1 MNDYS
6 HIAEI
11 ALNESTRVFN
21 AKLAKLIGLNE
32 AIMLRQIH
40 YWISHPASQIRE
52 GKKWHY
58 DTYEGWQTQFE
69 FWSIRTIQR
78 IAMNLEELGL
88 VEVGHFN
95 ENKTDRTKWYTINYE
110 RLQCLYIGTTCQFG
124 TLQHANL
131 ASSEH
136 ANLAHCTYTKNTYED
151 INNINNNYITE
162 VDLTRAREDELDFL
176 SPPNDKKQPVLSNIS
191 IEQKEFEEFW
201 KEYPNKVKK
210 MVARDVFRVART
222 KVTTQHMIVALRA
235 QKLEKDKLRQ
245 AQAFCPE
252 WPAPNLWLKQERWD
266 DCVKADEEIRS
277 MAKPTHATQNKIAK
291 SNRGD
296 YLNDLA
302 NKLQDRFNKNE
313 LNIFSASVRSA

>member
-1 MNDYS
+1 MTDYS

-40 YWISHPASQIRE
+40 YWISHPASQVRE
-52 GKKWHY
+52 GKRWHY
-58 DTYEGWQTQFE
+58 DTYEGWQSQFE
-69 FWSIRTIQR
+69 FWSVRTIQR
-78 IAMNLEELGL
+78 IAMTLEELGL

-110 RLQCLYIGTTCQFG
+110 RLQCLYVGTTCQIG

-131 ASSEH
+131 SSSEH
-136 ANLAHCTYTKNTYED
+136 AKLAHCTYTKNTYED
-151 INNINNNYITE
+151 INNNINNINISE

-176 SPPNDKKQPVLSNIS
+176 SPQVDKKQVIS
-191 IEQKEFEEFW
+191 THISAEQKEFEEFW
-201 KEYPNKVKK
+201 QEYPNKVKK
-210 MVARDVFRVART
+210 IVARDVFMLART
-222 KVTTQHMIVALRA
+222 KVTTQTMIVALRA

-252 WPAPNLWLKQERWD
+252 WPAPNLWLKHERWD
-266 DCVKADEEIRS
+266 DSVKADEEITA
-277 MAKPTHATQNKIAK
+277 MAKPTYATQGKTARN
-291 SNRGD
+291 NRGD
-296 YLNDLA
+296 YLNNLA
-302 NKLQDRFNKNE
+302 GKLQ
-313 LNIFSASVRSA
+313 